1 MTNFQGTLEHWISL
15 ASIARDRVRARVFAV
30 RGASIAP
37 KARFGPGC
45 KVDRPWC
52 LKIGSRFHAEAG
64 VYLKIV
70 SDEASLEF
78 GDHVFVG
85 RATEFDVIREVSIGD
100 HTVIAPG
107 CFITDHNH
115 GTSPTLGIDQ
125 QACIAAPVIIGSDV
139 WLGANVVVVPGV
151 SIGDGAVVGANAVV
165 THNVP
170 RMAIVVGVPAR
181 LLRYRESPTQ
191 GAEETLEQ
199 SMTR

>member
-1 MTNFQGTLEHWISL
+1 MTKFQGTLEHWISL

-30 RGASIAP
+30 RGASIGP

-85 RATEFDVIREVSIGD
+85 RSTEFDVIGEVSIGE
-100 HTVIAPG
+100 G
-107 CFITDHNH
+107 
-115 GTSPTLGIDQ
+115 
-125 QACIAAPVIIGSDV
+125 
-139 WLGANVVVVPGV
+139 
-151 SIGDGAVVGANAVV
+151 NA
-165 THNVP
+165 HAENE
-170 RMAIVVGVPAR
+170 
-181 LLRYRESPTQ
+181 RY
-191 GAEETLEQ
+191 
-199 SMTR
+199 